1 MAQSVGAV
9 ALDIVAGKNTLNN
22 VVSDAVS
29 DAQSTANKGAS
40 GISNALGKI
49 GGVAKT
55 VGKVTAVGLGVAST
69 AVVALGK
76 SAIGAYANY
85 EQLVGGVETL
95 FKDSADTVIKNA
107 SKAYRTAGLSA
118 NEYMETV
125 TSFSASLLQ
134 SLGGDTVKASEMAD
148 MAITDMSDNA
158 NKMGTSMEMIQ
169 NAYNGFAK
177 QNFTMLDNLKLGYG
191 GTKEEMQRLL
201 ADAEKLSGIHYDI
214 SSFSDITE
222 AIHVIQTELDITGT
236 TAKEASS
243 TISGSLSMVKSS
255 WTNLVTGM
263 TSDSADFGTLIDEF
277 VNSVSTAGENLIP
290 RVSKILDGVAN
301 LITQLAP
308 KIIEKI
314 PDMLSTLLPSVVNG
328 AVALVNA
335 VVGAMPQLVQ
345 LIVQTLPQ
353 FISGIQSIFDGIV
366 SALPELLQTICSAL
380 PTLIPMLIKALISV
394 ITTIASN
401 FSSIIQPIIDN
412 LPEIITSIVSALIDN
427 LPALIEGC
435 IQLTIALVGA
445 MPQII
450 MALIEAIPQIVM
462 SIAEGLI
469 ASAPILINSIGQIV
483 MGIVDGFWTII
494 EPFASAIGDF
504 FSGVLETI
512 SGFLGGIKETW
523 SAVWNSI
530 CEFVAPIWETIKNI
544 VKVGIMFIAEF
555 FHTAFDLITLPFR
568 LIWENCKDTIMS
580 VWNTITGAVTTAVN
594 TVRDT
599 ITNVWNSIVGFI
611 TPVLNGIKDTFTN
624 VWNAISGTVSGV
636 VNTVKDTISN
646 GFNKAKDIVTGI
658 FDTIGNKISDVMNG
672 AKNIVSGAIEKIK
685 GFFNFDWHLPKL
697 KLPHFSIE
705 GEFSLTPPSVPH
717 FSIDWYAKA
726 MDKGMIL
733 NSPTIFGASGGNLL
747 GAGEAGSETVVG
759 TNSLLNMIKSAVSSS
774 MLPVRMGVEAPA
786 LNNVRTGST
795 DNSKIDQLIELIL
808 ELLDKDDDKTFPIYI
823 GNELI
828 DEYILNKN
836 SRAVLRSGGHA

>member
-9 ALDIVAGKNTLNN
+9 ALDIVAGRNTLNN
-22 VVSDAVS
+22 VISDAVS
-29 DAQSTANKGAS
+29 DAQSTANRGAS

-69 AVVALGK
+69 AVVTLGK

-191 GTKEEMQRLL
+191 GTKQEMERLL

-236 TAKEASS
+236 TSKEASS

-290 RVSKILDGVAN
+290 RISKVLDGVAN

-314 PDMLSTLLPSVVNG
+314 PEMLTTLLPSVVNG

-335 VVGAMPQLVQ
+335 VVGAMPQLIQ
-345 LIVQTLPQ
+345 LIIDTLPQ
-353 FISGIQSIFDGIV
+353 FISGIQSIFEGIV
-366 SALPELLQTICSAL
+366 TALPELLQSICSAL
-380 PTLIPMLIKALISV
+380 PTLIPIWIEALVSM
-394 ITTIASN
+394 ITTLASN

-412 LPEIITSIVSALIDN
+412 LPEIIMSIVNALMDN

-435 IQLTIALVGA
+435 VNLIVALVGA

-450 MALIEAIPQIVM
+450 MALIQCIPQIIV
-462 SIAEGLI
+462 SIVGALFG
-469 ASAPILINSIGQIV
+469 AMPILLEGIGTIFGEAWNAIV
-483 MGIVDGFWTII
+483 TVFSV
-494 EPFASAIGDF
+494 AGDF
-504 FSGVLETI
+504 FSGLFTGIINVVEPIFSTI
-512 SGFLGGIKETW
+512 VNIASNIWGGIK
-523 SAVWNSI
+523 SVFSG
-530 CEFVAPIWETIKNI
+530 VASFFS
-544 VKVGIMFIAEF
+544 GIF
-555 FHTAFDLITLPFR
+555 
-568 LIWENCKDTIMS
+568 S
-580 VWNTITGAVTTAVN
+580 GAVNIIQSVFG
-594 TVRDT
+594 R
-599 ITNVWNSIVGFI
+599 IVGFFS
-611 TPVLNGIKDTFTN
+611 GI
-624 VWNAISGTVSGV
+624 WSSI
-636 VNTVKDTISN
+636 
-646 GFNKAKDIVTGI
+646 TGI
-658 FDTIGNKISDVMNG
+658 FSRVGEVVGKAITGVVSKAVNVVLSTACRIINGFISAINGAIGIINKIPGVDISKLSKLDVPQMEQGGVLKKGQVGLLEGNG
-672 AKNIVSGAIEKIK
+672 AEAVVPLEKNTGWLTRIADMLDTRMAGRGALI
-685 GFFNFDWHLPKL
+685 
-697 KLPHFSIE
+697 
-705 GEFSLTPPSVPH
+705 TPP
-717 FSIDWYAKA
+717 
-726 MDKGMIL
+726 
-733 NSPTIFGASGGNLL
+733 
-747 GAGEAGSETVVG
+747 
-759 TNSLLNMIKSAVSSS
+759 
-774 MLPVRMGVEAPA
+774 A
-786 LNNVRTGST
+786 LENVRAGGKGNSQ
-795 DNSKIDQLIELIL
+795 DSQSKIDELIELIKM
-808 ELLDKDDDKTFPIYI
+808 LLDKDNSDTTIPIYI

-836 SRAVLRSGGHA
+836 SRQTIRSGGYA

>member
-29 DAQSTANKGAS
+29 DAQSTANRGAS

-201 ADAEKLSGIHYDI
+201 EDAEKLSGINYDI

-290 RVSKILDGVAN
+290 RVSKVLDGVAK
-301 LITQLAP
+301 LVTQLAP

-335 VVGAMPQLVQ
+335 VVGAMPQLIQ
-345 LIVQTLPQ
+345 LIIDTLPQ
-353 FISGIQSIFDGIV
+353 FISGIQSIFEGIV
-366 SALPELLQTICSAL
+366 TALPELLQSICSAL
-380 PTLIPMLIKALISV
+380 PTLIPIWIEALVSM
-394 ITTIASN
+394 ITTLASN

-412 LPEIITSIVSALIDN
+412 LPEIIMSIVNALMDN

-435 IQLTIALVGA
+435 VNLIVALVGA

-450 MALIEAIPQIVM
+450 MALIQCIPQIIVSIVEALFGALPILLEGVGQIFGSAWDVIVSVF
-462 SIAEGLI
+462 SIA
-469 ASAPILINSIGQIV
+469 
-483 MGIVDGFWTII
+483 
-494 EPFASAIGDF
+494 GDF
-504 FSGVLETI
+504 FSGLFTGIINVVEPIFSTI
-512 SGFLGGIKETW
+512 VNIASNIWGGIK
-523 SAVWNSI
+523 SVFSGVVS
-530 CEFVAPIWETIKNI
+530 FFS
-544 VKVGIMFIAEF
+544 GIF
-555 FHTAFDLITLPFR
+555 
-568 LIWENCKDTIMS
+568 S
-580 VWNTITGAVTTAVN
+580 GAVN
-594 TVRDT
+594 I
-599 ITNVWNSIVGFI
+599 ITNVFGRIVGFFS
-611 TPVLNGIKDTFTN
+611 GI
-624 VWNAISGTVSGV
+624 WSSI
-636 VNTVKDTISN
+636 
-646 GFNKAKDIVTGI
+646 TGI
-658 FDTIGNKISDVMNG
+658 FSRVGEVVGKAITGVVSKAVNVVLSTACRIINGFISAINGAIGIINKIPGVDISKLSKLDVPQMEQGGVLKKGQVGLLEGNG
-672 AKNIVSGAIEKIK
+672 AEAVVPLEKNTGWLTRIADMLDTRMAGRGALI
-685 GFFNFDWHLPKL
+685 
-697 KLPHFSIE
+697 
-705 GEFSLTPPSVPH
+705 TPP
-717 FSIDWYAKA
+717 
-726 MDKGMIL
+726 
-733 NSPTIFGASGGNLL
+733 
-747 GAGEAGSETVVG
+747 
-759 TNSLLNMIKSAVSSS
+759 
-774 MLPVRMGVEAPA
+774 A
-786 LNNVRTGST
+786 LENVRAGGKGNSQ
-795 DNSKIDQLIELIL
+795 DSQSKIDELIELIKM
-808 ELLDKDDDKTFPIYI
+808 LLDKDNSDTTIPIYI

-836 SRAVLRSGGHA
+836 SRQTIRSGGYA

>member
-29 DAQSTANKGAS
+29 DAQSTANRGAS

-191 GTKEEMQRLL
+191 GTKQEMERLL

-290 RVSKILDGVAN
+290 RVSKVLDGVAN
-301 LITQLAP
+301 LVTQLAP

-314 PDMLSTLLPSVVNG
+314 PDMMSTLLPSVVNG

-335 VVGAMPQLVQ
+335 IVGAMPQLIQ
-345 LIVQTLPQ
+345 LIIDTLPQ
-353 FISGIQSIFDGIV
+353 FISGIQSIFEGIV
-366 SALPELLQTICSAL
+366 TALPELLQSICSAL
-380 PTLIPMLIKALISV
+380 PTLIPI
-394 ITTIASN
+394 
-401 FSSIIQPIIDN
+401 
-412 LPEIITSIVSALIDN
+412 
-427 LPALIEGC
+427 
-435 IQLTIALVGA
+435 
-445 MPQII
+445 
-450 MALIEAIPQIVM
+450 LIEA
-462 SIAEGLI
+462 
-469 ASAPILINSIGQIV
+469 
-483 MGIVDGFWTII
+483 
-494 EPFASAIGDF
+494 
-504 FSGVLETI
+504 
-512 SGFLGGIKETW
+512 
-523 SAVWNSI
+523 
-530 CEFVAPIWETIKNI
+530 
-544 VKVGIMFIAEF
+544 
-555 FHTAFDLITLPFR
+555 
-568 LIWENCKDTIMS
+568 
-580 VWNTITGAVTTAVN
+580 
-594 TVRDT
+594 
-599 ITNVWNSIVGFI
+599 
-611 TPVLNGIKDTFTN
+611 
-624 VWNAISGTVSGV
+624 
-636 VNTVKDTISN
+636 
-646 GFNKAKDIVTGI
+646 
-658 FDTIGNKISDVMNG
+658 
-672 AKNIVSGAIEKIK
+672 
-685 GFFNFDWHLPKL
+685 
-697 KLPHFSIE
+697 
-705 GEFSLTPPSVPH
+705 
-717 FSIDWYAKA
+717 
-726 MDKGMIL
+726 
-733 NSPTIFGASGGNLL
+733 
-747 GAGEAGSETVVG
+747 
-759 TNSLLNMIKSAVSSS
+759 
-774 MLPVRMGVEAPA
+774 
-786 LNNVRTGST
+786 
-795 DNSKIDQLIELIL
+795 
-808 ELLDKDDDKTFPIYI
+808 
-823 GNELI
+823 
-828 DEYILNKN
+828 
-836 SRAVLRSGGHA
+836 

>member
-29 DAQSTANKGAS
+29 DAQSTANRGAS

-201 ADAEKLSGIHYDI
+201 EDAEKLSGINYDI

-290 RVSKILDGVAN
+290 RVSKVLDGVAK
-301 LITQLAP
+301 LVTQLAP

-314 PDMLSTLLPSVVNG
+314 PEMLTTLLPSVVNG

-335 VVGAMPQLVQ
+335 VVGAMPQLIQ
-345 LIVQTLPQ
+345 LIIDTLPQ
-353 FISGIQSIFDGIV
+353 FISGIQSIFEGIV
-366 SALPELLQTICSAL
+366 TALPELLQSICSAL
-380 PTLIPMLIKALISV
+380 PTLIPIWIEALVSM
-394 ITTIASN
+394 ITTLASN

-412 LPEIITSIVSALIDN
+412 LPEIIMSIVNALMDN

-435 IQLTIALVGA
+435 VNLIVALVGA

-450 MALIEAIPQIVM
+450 MALIQCIPQIIV
-462 SIAEGLI
+462 SIVEALFN
-469 ASAPILINSIGQIV
+469 AMPILLEGIGTIFGEAWNAIV
-483 MGIVDGFWTII
+483 TVFSV
-494 EPFASAIGDF
+494 AGDF
-504 FSGVLETI
+504 FSGLFTGIINVVEPIFSTI
-512 SGFLGGIKETW
+512 VNIASNIWGGIK
-523 SAVWNSI
+523 SVFSG
-530 CEFVAPIWETIKNI
+530 VASFFS
-544 VKVGIMFIAEF
+544 GIF
-555 FHTAFDLITLPFR
+555 
-568 LIWENCKDTIMS
+568 S
-580 VWNTITGAVTTAVN
+580 GAVNIIQSVFG
-594 TVRDT
+594 R
-599 ITNVWNSIVGFI
+599 IVGFFS
-611 TPVLNGIKDTFTN
+611 GI
-624 VWNAISGTVSGV
+624 WSSI
-636 VNTVKDTISN
+636 
-646 GFNKAKDIVTGI
+646 TGI
-658 FDTIGNKISDVMNG
+658 FSRVGEVVGKAITGVVSKAVNVVLSTACRIINGFISAINGAIGIINKIPGVDISKLSKLDVPQMEQGGVLKKGQVGLLEGNG
-672 AKNIVSGAIEKIK
+672 AEAVVPLEKNTGWLTRIADMLDTRMAGRGALI
-685 GFFNFDWHLPKL
+685 
-697 KLPHFSIE
+697 
-705 GEFSLTPPSVPH
+705 TPP
-717 FSIDWYAKA
+717 
-726 MDKGMIL
+726 
-733 NSPTIFGASGGNLL
+733 
-747 GAGEAGSETVVG
+747 
-759 TNSLLNMIKSAVSSS
+759 
-774 MLPVRMGVEAPA
+774 A
-786 LNNVRTGST
+786 LENVRAGGKGNSQ
-795 DNSKIDQLIELIL
+795 DSQSKIDELIELIKM
-808 ELLDKDDDKTFPIYI
+808 LLDKDNSDTTIPIYI

-836 SRAVLRSGGHA
+836 SRQTIRSGGYA